1 MLINQGGVRSVSAV
15 NDRQI
20 LFDVKMQTAVSVIVS
35 NAGLS
40 ADSDGKKI
48 LKAGTPIAGDLTNRD
63 GSTFAQAVTS
73 TTAVKGVYEVTIST
87 AFANDEVITI
97 EGVAYT
103 KKATESVANKQ
114 FEGTTAAEQVTSLLK
129 MITTADFVVT
139 GSAAKLIFTQK
150 VAQSN
155 NPPSVSKTSSTG
167 VISAVVET
175 TQAVTGA
182 GGSNAVGV
190 LLHDADVT
198 AGNQNATCL
207 IFGFV
212 NLNRLESATQALV
225 TADVKAALPMIKFLK
240 G

>member
-20 LFDVKMQTAVSVIVS
+20 LFDVKMQTAVSVIAS

-48 LKAGTPIAGDLTNRD
+48 LKAGTPIAGDLTKRD
-63 GSTFAQAVTS
+63 GSTFA
-73 TTAVKGVYEVTIST
+73 
-87 AFANDEVITI
+87 
-97 EGVAYT
+97 
-103 KKATESVANKQ
+103 
-114 FEGTTAAEQVTSLLK
+114 L
-129 MITTADFVVT
+129 
-139 GSAAKLIFTQK
+139 
-150 VAQSN
+150 
-155 NPPSVSKTSSTG
+155 
-167 VISAVVET
+167 
-175 TQAVTGA
+175 AVTGA

-190 LLHDADVT
+190 LLHDVDVT

-212 NLNRLESATQALV
+212 NLNRLESATQALI

>member
-1 MLINQGGVRSVSAV
+1 MLINQGGITSVAAV
-15 NDRQI
+15 NDKQI
-20 LFDVKMQTAVSVIVS
+20 LFDVKMQTAVSVVVA
-35 NAGLS
+35 NTGVS
-40 ADSDGKKI
+40 ADSNGKKY
-48 LKAGTPIAGDLTNRD
+48 LLAGTPVAGDLTNRD
-63 GSTFAQAVTS
+63 GSTFIKAVTS

-97 EGVAYT
+97 EGVDYT
-103 KKATESVANKQ
+103 KKATESVAAKQ
-114 FEGTTAAEQVTSLLK
+114 FEGTTAAEQITSLLK
-129 MITTADFVVT
+129 MVTTADFVVT

-155 NPPSVSKTSSTG
+155 NPPAVTKTSSTG
-167 VISAVVET
+167 AISAVTET

-190 LLHDADVT
+190 LLHDVDVT